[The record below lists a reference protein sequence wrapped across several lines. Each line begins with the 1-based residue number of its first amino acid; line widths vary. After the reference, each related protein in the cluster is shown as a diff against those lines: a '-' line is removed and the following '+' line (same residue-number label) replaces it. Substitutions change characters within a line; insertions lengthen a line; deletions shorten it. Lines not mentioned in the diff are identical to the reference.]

1 MRKTT
6 VHILSIT
13 TSVLL
18 TMAGASL
25 AAISCTKTTAPG
37 TEASPEGAITFSEVD
52 TKAAVEDTSEIGK
65 FSVWGYYTPEDASST
80 VFDEVTVTR
89 EDSQWKYDGLKFWQS
104 DKQYD
109 FYALYPPVE
118 TLKAGAADDI
128 TCDASGALSITGFD
142 STKGHDLMTA
152 SCIGMSGNTPQTV
165 SFTFS
170 HELALVSF
178 YIQRGGLWETDD
190 DIKVSA
196 ELSSVSLKGKLMHNA
211 ESSLSS
217 WSELYAST
225 LHESGI
231 MLTLETPGKFIFNNT
246 EDDSLLM
253 IPQNIESV
261 ALSVTYSSS
270 KQEEQTRSISITSTT
285 ILEWEA
291 GKQYRYTL
299 TIQPN
304 AIVFDDLKADEWGE
318 TSSGGAIPVE

>member
-25 AAISCTKTTAPG
+25 TVISCTKTTAPG
-37 TEASPEGAITFSEVD
+37 TEASPEGAITFSGVD
-52 TKAAVEDTSEIGK
+52 TKAAVEDASEINE
-65 FSVWGYYTPEDASST
+65 FSVWGYYTPVDASST
-80 VFDEVTVTR
+80 VFNEVTVTR

-152 SCIGMSGNTPQTV
+152 SCTNMSGNTPQTV
-165 SFTFS
+165 NFTFS

-178 YIQRGGLWETDD
+178 VGQSEGSNAWIES
-190 DIKVSA
+190 I
-196 ELSSVSLKGKLMHNA
+196 ELSGVKIKGNYNSSSNPSWSVSDDYTFKR
-211 ESSLSS
+211 ESFDLPSVPTDIFG
-217 WSELYAST
+217 EL
-225 LHESGI
+225 I
-231 MLTLETPGKFIFNNT
+231 V
-246 EDDSLLM
+246 
-253 IPQNIESV
+253 IPQSLGNDYKLTVQYEYQGV
-261 ALSVTYSSS
+261 AGTEQIKEIILPDSVT
-270 KQEEQTRSISITSTT
+270 Q
-285 ILEWEA
+285 WEA
-291 GKQYRYTL
+291 GKSYRYTF
-299 TIQPN
+299 TIVGDYILFSTPEVN
-304 AIVFDDLKADEWGE
+304 AWSEA
-318 TSSGGAIPVE
+318 SGGIIIVD